1 MSRWP
6 VAAFVALVIAT
17 IGAFFVTQHLKVT
30 TPLIAGF
37 PRPVPSSINP
47 VNGGSC
53 RVRNPAGELVRVSF
67 KQTRVSFYLLHR
79 ADNVEVYIVNSA
91 GTIVDTLPGSGA
103 RMTIGKRR
111 TFVWSG
117 REDSGSVAPA
127 GQYTIR
133 VSLVHQG
140 RSVPIVNQD
149 TGAAEPVTVETGLP
163 KLRITGVTAAGQ
175 ISPAL
180 IPLRGDR
187 TVTIHY
193 TGTGGLRPRILIYR
207 TDLPG
212 GPRLVKSYAAT
223 STAGHSVW
231 DGTLAGGVPA
241 PQGTYLVRIEL
252 TDAACTTA
260 YDPAVIPPPPG
271 STPDAGVTV
280 RYLAAEPPLV
290 PTTAGADAVVDVDAR
305 GQVYR
310 WTLRRPGAARILR
323 SGTTRVVALR
333 VPLPAGAAGLYEL
346 GLGWGS
352 HTTAVPLVASA
363 PVAARA
369 PILVVLPALT
379 WQGLDPVD
387 DTGDGLPDTLIA
399 GQPVRLARPLV
410 DGLPAGLGDELALQ
424 GFLRRT
430 GHAFDLTTDLGL
442 IEGVGPALAGHRG
455 VVLAGSELWL
465 PPSLGTA
472 LRTYVEQG
480 GHVLSLG
487 IGSML
492 RAVTISGGVALD
504 PTAPSATDALL
515 ARPGPVTPTHGA
527 LILVSRDAL
536 HIFSGTS
543 QALPDYSSYQ
553 PIGSVAA
560 PAAIASA
567 AGISSAQ
574 PAIVGY
580 RLGRGIVIDIGLPG
594 FASSLASSLDARQ
607 LLERVW
613 NVLEG

>member
-1 MSRWP
+1 MSRLP
-6 VAAFVALVIAT
+6 VATFVALVIAT

-37 PRPVPSSINP
+37 PAPVPASINP
-47 VNGGSC
+47 VDGGVC
-53 RVRNPAGELVRVSF
+53 RVRNPQGTRVPVSF
-67 KQTRVSFYLLHR
+67 RQTRVSFYLRHR
-79 ADNVEVYIVNSA
+79 ADNVDVYILNSA
-91 GTIVDTLPGSGA
+91 GAIVDTLPGSGA
-103 RMTIGKRR
+103 RMKVLERR
-111 TFVWSG
+111 QFVWNG
-117 REDSGSVAPA
+117 HEDNGSIAPG
-127 GQYTIR
+127 GQYTIQ
-133 VSLVHQG
+133 VSLVQQG
-140 RSVPIVNQD
+140 RSVPIVNQQ

-163 KLRITGVTAAGQ
+163 KLRITSVTATGAV
-175 ISPAL
+175 SPAL

-193 TGTGGLRPRILIYR
+193 AGTGGLRPRILIYR
-207 TDLPG
+207 TDLAG

-223 STAGHSVW
+223 STAGYSVW

-252 TDAACTTA
+252 TDRACTTA
-260 YDPAVIPPPPG
+260 YYPAVIPPAPG
-271 STPDAGVTV
+271 SAPEAGVTV

-290 PTTAGADAVVDVDAR
+290 PTTAGAVAVVDVDAR
-305 GQVYR
+305 GEAYR
-310 WTLRRPGAARILR
+310 WTLRRAGGARILR
-323 SGTTRVVALR
+323 SGATSDVALR
-333 VPLPAGAAGLYEL
+333 VPVPAGAAGLYEL
-346 GLGWGS
+346 GLRRGS

-363 PVAARA
+363 APVHRA

-387 DTGDGLPDTLIA
+387 DTGDGLPDTLTA
-399 GQPVRLARPLV
+399 GQPIRLARPLV
-410 DGLPAGLGDELALQ
+410 DGLPAGLGDEAALLAY
-424 GFLRRT
+424 LRRS
-430 GHAFDLTTDLGL
+430 GNELDLTTDLGL
-442 IEGVGPALAGHRG
+442 IEGVGPGLAGHRG

-465 PPSLGTA
+465 PPSLGSA
-472 LRTYVEQG
+472 LSTYVERG

-492 RAVTISGGVALD
+492 RGVTISGGMALD
-504 PTAPSATDALL
+504 PTAPSTTDVLL

-543 QALPDYSSYQ
+543 QALPDYGSYQ

-567 AGISSAQ
+567 AGVSSAQ
-574 PAIVGY
+574 PAIAGY

-594 FASSLASSLDARQ
+594 FASSLATNLDARQ
-607 LLERVW
+607 LLGRIW
-613 NVLEG
+613 SVLEG